1 MVVKDSSIKF
11 STKGKTDIVDI
22 TGRLRE
28 IVRASSASNGLVN
41 VFVPGATG
49 AVTAIECESGLL
61 DDFKDFLERVAP
73 SGADYKHN
81 LSHADRNGH
90 SHVRASLLGPSL
102 SIPVRK
108 GEPVLGLWQQ
118 VVFIEL
124 DNRPRQRSVMVTVIG
139 YGKTSNSA

>member
-11 STKGKTDIVDI
+11 STNGRTDIVDI
-22 TGRLRE
+22 TGRLQE

-61 DDFKDFLERVAP
+61 DDFKDFLERIAP
-73 SGADYKHN
+73 AGADYKHN

-102 SIPVRK
+102 CLPVRN
-108 GEPVLGLWQQ
+108 GELVLGVWQQ

-124 DNRPRQRSVMVTVIG
+124 DNRPRQRAVMITVIG
-139 YGKTSNSA
+139 DGKT